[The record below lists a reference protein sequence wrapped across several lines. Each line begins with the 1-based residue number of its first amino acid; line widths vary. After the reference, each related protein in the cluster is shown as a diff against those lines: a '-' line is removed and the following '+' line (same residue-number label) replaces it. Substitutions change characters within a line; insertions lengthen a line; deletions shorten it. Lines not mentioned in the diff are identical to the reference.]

1 MISTPKSCPGW
12 EQFKNLSSVECKCPE
27 CGKDME
33 IFSDEFTKQHTCRGC
48 GKPIDFT
55 RCAIGGTTNR

>member
-1 MISTPKSCPGW
+1 MINTPKSCPGW

-27 CGKDME
+27 CGKERE
-33 IFSDEFTKQHTCRGC
+33 IFSDEFGKEHICRGC

-55 RCAIGGTTNR
+55 RCAIGGNATR